1 MAPANSFSMSLMQ
14 GVQKDKREKVQK
26 SLAKFFSFRLS
37 LALESE
43 IHTKFSHNPE
53 LYIKKAFNI
62 RNNINPLKNKVLY
75 DALVAKD
82 ISVDFIVGLSV
93 QDMATGE
100 KIRFREV
107 AKSNSLFQSIMT
119 EETRVLQRASIL
131 FEDSTKKTKLFPNS
145 DSVGNF

>member
-1 MAPANSFSMSLMQ
+1 MSLMQ

>member
-43 IHTKFSHNPE
+43 IHTKFSHDPE